1 MVAQRLAM
9 IIKKEDLV
17 TSRAQ
22 ITLQVSVA
30 MNTEKE
36 AEKET
41 STVVDEISLLTQH
54 VREAITAIMTHTK
67 EEQITTTIEIRETI
81 ATSVIINLLLVT
93 MVPQVAT
100 STAQEEAIVAVMTTT
115 IDVEVVSK
123 EITKPINPTKED
135 LSKVI
140 IPRVHQT
147 STDAVTTTTIVTVLD
162 SSKTATMIGTSQEL
176 ALSIVAMASMTINEA
191 TRILSLMD
199 LLKVAILTKVVVLSR
214 DATPMTSIITR
225 TRATTEEVT
234 LTLVITITEAAISII
249 VAVIIT
255 TNVAAHTTVVKA

>member
-123 EITKPINPTKED
+123 EITKPINLTRED

-140 IPRVHQT
+140 IPRVH
-147 STDAVTTTTIVTVLD
+147 
-162 SSKTATMIGTSQEL
+162 
-176 ALSIVAMASMTINEA
+176 
-191 TRILSLMD
+191 
-199 LLKVAILTKVVVLSR
+199 
-214 DATPMTSIITR
+214 
-225 TRATTEEVT
+225 
-234 LTLVITITEAAISII
+234 
-249 VAVIIT
+249 
-255 TNVAAHTTVVKA
+255 